1 MYKRREEEYAR
12 STGEG
17 LRQGRRMKRPGSQI
31 RVLMV
36 ISQFHPLI
44 GGAENQARLLGS
56 RLVEKGV
63 RVCLLTGWWR
73 PGTRRHEEME
83 GIRVFRHFSCWGMF
97 GIKGLRPLGTLVYM
111 ITLALYLIIHRREYD
126 LIHVHQALYPAF
138 VSALVGKSLLT
149 KPIIV
154 KSASSGAT
162 SDIILLESFP
172 LGHLQL
178 RYLVKK
184 MDCLVS
190 VNHVSVKEYSD
201 IGVPESKIVWIPNGV
216 MVRPEVKRVSDLMK
230 HVVTI
235 TRLSREKGVDVL
247 LEAWAQLTNC
257 YGYQDL
263 SLTIVGDGPLREQSF
278 KLSQELTVG
287 ESVTFLGMIEDI
299 SHCLEKGDLFVL
311 PSRSEGMSNALLEAM
326 SYGLPCIATKVGGN
340 SELLKGDGE
349 IEKGGYLL
357 GENGVLVNP
366 EDPEG
371 LAKAIVCMIQ
381 NPEMRKRLAQKG
393 QKFVAEH
400 FGIDIIAERYIQ
412 LYKRVLE
419 SRA

>member
-1 MYKRREEEYAR
+1 
-12 STGEG
+12 
-17 LRQGRRMKRPGSQI
+17 MKRLGPQI

-36 ISQFHPLI
+36 ISQFYPLI

-56 RLVEKGV
+56 KLVEKGV
-63 RVCLLTGWWR
+63 RVGLLTGRWR
-73 PGTRRHEEME
+73 PGTRRQEEME

-97 GIKGLRPLGTLVYM
+97 GIKGLRPLGTLAYM
-111 ITLALYLIIHRREYD
+111 VTLALYLLIHRREYD

-149 KPIIV
+149 KPVIV
-154 KSASSGAT
+154 KSGSSGAT
-162 SDIILLESFP
+162 SDIKLLKSFP

-190 VNHVSVKEYSD
+190 VNHVSAKEYRD

-216 MVRPEVKRVSDLMK
+216 VFRPEVKRISDLVK

-247 LEAWAQLTNC
+247 LEAWARLTKR

-263 SLTIVGDGPLREQSF
+263 SLTIVGDGPLREQAF
-278 KLSQELTVG
+278 RLSQELTLG
-287 ESVTFLGMIEDI
+287 KSVFFLGMVEDI
-299 SHCLEKGDLFVL
+299 SNCLEKGDLFVL

-326 SYGLPCIATKVGGN
+326 SYGLPCVATNVGGN
-340 SELLKGDGE
+340 SELLRGDGE
-349 IEKGGYLL
+349 IERGGYLL
-357 GENGVLVNP
+357 GENGILVNP

-371 LAKAIVCMIQ
+371 LSRAIVCMIQ
-381 NPEMRKRLAQKG
+381 NPEMRKTLAQRG
-393 QKFVAEH
+393 HKFVAEN
-400 FGIDIIAERYIQ
+400 FGIDSIAERYIQ
-412 LYKRVLE
+412 LYKTVLE

>member
-1 MYKRREEEYAR
+1 
-12 STGEG
+12 
-17 LRQGRRMKRPGSQI
+17 MKRLGPQI

-36 ISQFHPLI
+36 ISQFYPLI

-56 RLVEKGV
+56 KLVEKGV
-63 RVCLLTGWWR
+63 RVGLLTGRWR
-73 PGTRRHEEME
+73 PGTRRQEEME

-97 GIKGLRPLGTLVYM
+97 GIKGLRPLGTLAYM
-111 ITLALYLIIHRREYD
+111 VTLALYLLIHRREYD

-149 KPIIV
+149 KPVIV
-154 KSASSGAT
+154 KSGSSGAT
-162 SDIILLESFP
+162 SDIKLLKNFP

-190 VNHVSVKEYSD
+190 VNHVSAKEYRD

-216 MVRPEVKRVSDLMK
+216 VFRPEVKRIYDLMK

-247 LEAWAQLTNC
+247 LEAWARLTRR

-263 SLTIVGDGPLREQSF
+263 SLTIVGDGPLREQAF
-278 KLSQELTVG
+278 RLSQELTL
-287 ESVTFLGMIEDI
+287 EKSVFFLGMVEDI
-299 SHCLEKGDLFVL
+299 SNCLEKGDLFVL

-326 SYGLPCIATKVGGN
+326 SYGLPCVATNVGGN
-340 SELLKGDGE
+340 SELLRGDGE
-349 IEKGGYLL
+349 IERGGYLL
-357 GENGVLVNP
+357 GENGILVNP

-371 LAKAIVCMIQ
+371 LSRAIVCMIQ
-381 NPEMRKRLAQKG
+381 NPEMRKTLAQRG
-393 QKFVAEH
+393 HKFVAEN
-400 FGIDIIAERYIQ
+400 FGIDSIAERYVQ
-412 LYKRVLE
+412 LYKTVLE